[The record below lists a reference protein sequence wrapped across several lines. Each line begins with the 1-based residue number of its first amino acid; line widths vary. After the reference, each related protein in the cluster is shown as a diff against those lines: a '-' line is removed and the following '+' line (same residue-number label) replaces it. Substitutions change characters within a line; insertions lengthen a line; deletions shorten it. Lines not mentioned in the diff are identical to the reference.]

1 MSLLGRFGA
10 LAALVLAVFAV
21 AGCGGTDLDAGK
33 IEEQLQ
39 ANIENTQKRKVSSVD
54 CPSGVAVEPKTT
66 FSCTVRL
73 ADGSQETATIL
84 IRDKEANTTLLKLQP
99 DK

>member
-1 MSLLGRFGA
+1 MSLLVRFGA
-10 LAALVLAVFAV
+10 LTALALVAFLA
-21 AGCGGTDLDAGK
+21 AGCGGTELDASK
-33 IEEQLQ
+33 IEDQLE

>member
-1 MSLLGRFGA
+1 MSPLGRLGAIIA
-10 LAALVLAVFAV
+10 LALAVFLV
-21 AGCGGTDLDAGK
+21 AGCGGTELDASK

-73 ADGSQETATIL
+73 ADGSTETATIL
-84 IRDKEANTTLLKLQP
+84 IRDKDANTTLLKLQP